1 MIDLRKLAD
10 ILQPPDRFL
19 GHETGGQTEGL
30 PTYNPVIPPPDPRA
44 NDIVAP
50 NGSQPDLSR
59 FQPVQPA
66 TIAPVE
72 QGRPLLAM
80 PPPTGGLV
88 YDTTSTPTEPEA
100 MPPRIVVSPARRTQS
115 EIDQIETK
123 DYSKRPN
130 PNYDP
135 TKPATTRHTKTGDTN
150 NKYVYGKDYDRSRG
164 FKDFLRSAGL
174 GALGGFL
181 RGGIGGAIGGAAA
194 GGIRGAIN
202 PNTDNQML
210 DQMKLEQLYPRYQR
224 QFETET
230 ARQQADQT
238 AQLRGQQVAGE
249 TAETYIKR
257 LKAIQQQNPAFL
269 EALWKKGFIDKAD
282 QQAAA
287 QLGFGYLPEG
297 NWIKNV
303 FKYDD
308 AGNLVYSPEQGK
320 PNFQPTGITDRK
332 EATVMEDGLPMTGA
346 QAGSQRTQKLLAN
359 TREVNDMA
367 VKNAELFRSYLND
380 NFNRQRQY
388 QTDVTN
394 ILSKQADLLTK
405 LNKGD
410 TSQDADLHKEL
421 ADLQWS
427 IQDANDKYTKSAN
440 EAEAST
446 YKGQFDTLYSQME
459 DVQQRMANRIRQRAG
474 GDAEI
479 RGILSQLKIPKRPK
493 WQKFEPVNVATVPTS
508 TGQTTESAARSYL
521 SSKGL
526 KGKALEDAV
535 RAAKAAGEIY

>member
-19 GHETGGQTEGL
+19 GHEAGGQVEAL

-50 NGSQPDLSR
+50 NGSRPDLSR

-181 RGGIGGAIGGAAA
+181 RGGIGGAIGGAAT

-210 DQMKLEQLYPRYQR
+210 DQMKLDQLYPQYQR

-230 ARQQADQT
+230 ARQKAEQDRQYRQAQT
-238 AQLRGQQVAGE
+238 DTIYADDKRQRDDLERKATKDAAQ
-249 TAETYIKR
+249 IKYWER
-257 LKAIQQQNPAFL
+257 
-269 EALWKKGFIDKAD
+269 KAD
-282 QQAAA
+282 QGDWKLINDEKLMELRDKWAESKDVNDKRRLDLVEKEMTYRNVRSKLDRESRERLAGWRESGLNRRQQLASEARQLLTQFQEA
-287 QLGFGYLPEG
+287 QRNNRAEEQRALQERLTE
-297 NWIKNV
+297 IKI
-303 FKYDD
+303 
-308 AGNLVYSPEQGK
+308 E
-320 PNFQPTGITDRK
+320 
-332 EATVMEDGLPMTGA
+332 A
-346 QAGSQRTQKLLAN
+346 QAN
-359 TREVNDMA
+359 
-367 VKNAELFRSYLND
+367 
-380 NFNRQRQY
+380 
-388 QTDVTN
+388 
-394 ILSKQADLLTK
+394 
-405 LNKGD
+405 
-410 TSQDADLHKEL
+410 
-421 ADLQWS
+421 
-427 IQDANDKYTKSAN
+427 
-440 EAEAST
+440 
-446 YKGQFDTLYSQME
+446 
-459 DVQQRMANRIRQRAG
+459 
-474 GDAEI
+474 
-479 RGILSQLKIPKRPK
+479 P
-493 WQKFEPVNVATVPTS
+493 
-508 TGQTTESAARSYL
+508 
-521 SSKGL
+521 
-526 KGKALEDAV
+526 
-535 RAAKAAGEIY
+535 